1 MEVCPRERVGSGTVK
16 RLIVCLL
23 VVAVLGSAGVAQA
36 TFAGRN
42 GTIVFAARP
51 PGEPKSLR
59 QIEPDGTGLRHLIP
73 RAAGEDRAPA
83 WSPDGTTLA
92 FASGRS
98 GNLDI
103 WTVKPHSGIPPVN
116 LTGTAGT
123 DELLPTWSPAGRIA
137 FTSQAIGSG
146 TLTIDV
152 MDVNGAN
159 RVSIATLNAP
169 VSLEWSP
176 TGARIAY
183 AVVDAGSR
191 DIYSIRPDGS
201 GLVRLANDLP
211 RAVIY
216 DFRPDG
222 RRILF
227 QGGATTTNGLYEIA
241 VGGDH
246 RIHRLTDPAPHVLD
260 EHASYSPNGRKIV
273 FVRHS
278 ADGDALWLMRAD
290 GTSEHVLKSFARLR
304 AYGISWQPL

>member
-1 MEVCPRERVGSGTVK
+1 MRRLSVCVLS
-16 RLIVCLL
+16 
-23 VVAVLGSAGVAQA
+23 VVAVIGSASVAQA
-36 TFAGRN
+36 TFPGRN

-51 PGEPKSLR
+51 PGELKSLR
-59 QIEPDGTGLRHLIP
+59 QIEPDGTGFRHLIP
-73 RAAGEDRAPA
+73 RGTGEDRAPA

-103 WTVKPHSGIPPVN
+103 WTVKPYSGLSPVN
-116 LTGTAGT
+116 LTETPGV

-137 FTSQAIGSG
+137 FTSQVIGG
-146 TLTIDV
+146 DAATIDV
-152 MDVNGAN
+152 MDANGAN
-159 RVSIATLNAP
+159 RTSIASLDAP

-183 AVVDAGSR
+183 AVIVGGSR
-191 DIYSIRPDGS
+191 NIYSIRPDGS
-201 GLVRLANDLP
+201 GLVLLASGLP

-216 DFRPDG
+216 DVRPDG

-246 RIHRLTDPAPHVLD
+246 HIRRLTDPPAHVVD

-273 FVRHS
+273 FVRRGRS
-278 ADGDALWLMRAD
+278 GDSLWLMRAD
-290 GTSEHVLKSFARLR
+290 GTFEHVLKGFALLR
-304 AYGISWQPL
+304 AYGISWRPL

>member
-1 MEVCPRERVGSGTVK
+1 MRRPRESVGSDTVK
-16 RLIVCLL
+16 RLMVCLL
-23 VVAVLGSAGVAQA
+23 SFIAVVGSASVAQA
-36 TFAGRN
+36 TFPGAN

-59 QIEPDGTGLRHLIP
+59 QIEPDGTGLGHLIP
-73 RAAGEDRAPA
+73 RGTGEDRAPA
-83 WSPDGTTLA
+83 WSPDGTTVA
-92 FASGRS
+92 FASSRS

-103 WTVKPHSGIPPVN
+103 WTVRPHGGAPLVN
-116 LTGTAGT
+116 LTETPGA

-137 FTSQAIGSG
+137 FTSQPIGSDS
-146 TLTIDV
+146 LTIDV
-152 MDVNGAN
+152 MDADGSN

-183 AVVDAGSR
+183 SVVDAGSR
-191 DIYSIRPDGS
+191 DISTIRPDGS
-201 GLVRLANDLP
+201 APVRLADDLP

-227 QGGATTTNGLYEIA
+227 QGGSTGTNGLYEIA

-246 RIHRLTDPAPHVLD
+246 HIRRLTNPAPHVLD
-260 EHASYSPNGRKIV
+260 EHASYSPNGRRIV

-278 ADGDALWLMRAD
+278 AREDALWLMRAD
-290 GTSEHVLKSFARLR
+290 GSHERVLKRFALLR
-304 AYGISWQPL
+304 AYGISWQPI

>member
-1 MEVCPRERVGSGTVK
+1 MR
-16 RLIVCLL
+16 RLTVCLL
-23 VVAVLGSAGVAQA
+23 SVVVVIGSASAAQA
-36 TFAGRN
+36 TFPGRN

-51 PGEPKSLR
+51 PGELKSLR
-59 QIEPDGTGLRHLIP
+59 QIEPDGTGFRHLIP
-73 RAAGEDRAPA
+73 RGAGEDRAPA

-103 WTVKPHSGIPPVN
+103 WTVKPHTGVPPAN
-116 LTGTAGT
+116 ITQTPGL

-137 FTSQAIGSG
+137 FTSQAIGG
-146 TLTIDV
+146 NTVTIDV
-152 MDVNGAN
+152 MDANGAN
-159 RVSIATLNAP
+159 RASIASLDAP

-176 TGARIAY
+176 TGARIAC
-183 AVVDAGSR
+183 AVVEAGSR
-191 DIYSIRPDGS
+191 SIYSIRPDGS
-201 GLVRLANDLP
+201 GLVRLAGGLP

-216 DFRPDG
+216 DVRPDG

-246 RIHRLTDPAPHVLD
+246 HIRRLTNPPAHVLD

-273 FVRHS
+273 FVRRGRS
-278 ADGDALWLMRAD
+278 GDALWIMRAD
-290 GTSEHVLKSFARLR
+290 GTNEHVLKSLAVLR
-304 AYGISWQPL
+304 AYGISWQSL

>member
-1 MEVCPRERVGSGTVK
+1 MR
-16 RLIVCLL
+16 RLSVCLL
-23 VVAVLGSAGVAQA
+23 SVSVVIGSASVAQA
-36 TFAGRN
+36 TFPGRN

-51 PGEPKSLR
+51 PGELKSLR

-73 RAAGEDRAPA
+73 RGAGEDRAPA

-103 WTVKPHSGIPPVN
+103 WTVKPHSGLPPVN
-116 LTGTAGT
+116 LTQTPGV

-137 FTSQAIGSG
+137 LTSQAIGSD
-146 TLTIDV
+146 TVTIDV
-152 MDVNGAN
+152 MDANGGN
-159 RVSIATLNAP
+159 RVSVASLDAP

-176 TGARIAY
+176 TGTRIAY
-183 AVVDAGSR
+183 AVVEAGSR
-191 DIYSIRPDGS
+191 SIYSIRPDGS
-201 GLVRLANDLP
+201 GLVRLASGLP

-216 DFRPDG
+216 DVSPDG

-227 QGGATTTNGLYEIA
+227 QGGATATNGLYEIA
-241 VGGDH
+241 VAGDH
-246 RIHRLTDPAPHVLD
+246 RTRRLTDPPAHVLD

-273 FVRHS
+273 FVRRAGS
-278 ADGDALWLMRAD
+278 GDALWLMRED
-290 GTSEHVLKSFARLR
+290 GTSEHVLKSFALLR

>member
-1 MEVCPRERVGSGTVK
+1 MR
-16 RLIVCLL
+16 RLSVCLL
-23 VVAVLGSAGVAQA
+23 SVSVVIGSASVAQA
-36 TFAGRN
+36 TFPGRN

-51 PGEPKSLR
+51 PGELKSLR

-73 RAAGEDRAPA
+73 RGAGEDRAPA

-103 WTVKPHSGIPPVN
+103 WTVKPHSGLPPVN
-116 LTGTAGT
+116 LTQTPGV

-137 FTSQAIGSG
+137 LTSQAIGSD
-146 TLTIDV
+146 TVTIDV
-152 MDVNGAN
+152 MDANGGN
-159 RVSIATLNAP
+159 RVSVASLDAP

-176 TGARIAY
+176 TGTRIAY
-183 AVVDAGSR
+183 AVVEAGSR
-191 DIYSIRPDGS
+191 SIYSIRPDGS
-201 GLVRLANDLP
+201 GLVRLASGLP

-216 DFRPDG
+216 DVSPDG

-227 QGGATTTNGLYEIA
+227 QGGATATNGLYEIA

-246 RIHRLTDPAPHVLD
+246 RIRRLTDPPAQVLD

-273 FVRHS
+273 FVRRAGS
-278 ADGDALWLMRAD
+278 GDALWLMRED
-290 GTSEHVLKSFARLR
+290 GTSEHVLKSLALLR

>member
-1 MEVCPRERVGSGTVK
+1 MR
-16 RLIVCLL
+16 RLTVCLL
-23 VVAVLGSAGVAQA
+23 SVVVVIGWTSVAQA
-36 TFAGRN
+36 TFPGRN

-51 PGEPKSLR
+51 PGELKSLR
-59 QIEPDGTGLRHLIP
+59 QIQPDGTGLRHLIP
-73 RAAGEDRAPA
+73 RGAGEDRAPA

-103 WTVKPHSGIPPVN
+103 WTVKPHSSVPPVN
-116 LTGTAGT
+116 LTETPGI

-137 FTSQAIGSG
+137 FTSQAIGG
-146 TLTIDV
+146 DTVTIDV
-152 MDVNGAN
+152 MDANGAN
-159 RVSIATLNAP
+159 RVSIASLDAP

-191 DIYSIRPDGS
+191 TIYSIRPDGS
-201 GLVRLANDLP
+201 GLVRLAGGLS

-216 DFRPDG
+216 DVRPDG

-246 RIHRLTDPAPHVLD
+246 HIRRLTDPPAHVLD

-273 FVRHS
+273 FVRRGRN
-278 ADGDALWLMRAD
+278 GDALWLMRSE
-290 GTSEHVLKSFARLR
+290 GTFEHELKSFALLR